1 MSQVEKLEMED
12 MIREEKTRRIRDT
25 EATRDVTDDDDEAGD
40 MRDITRKVQG
50 RLEQLN
56 STLDNEKKIF
66 EERLKQEME
75 DFNRKQEAEE
85 RELTQIHLNDKS
97 CLSAKHKQVVDNINT
112 LQKLANHFLIIR
124 KKLS

>member
-1 MSQVEKLEMED
+1 MSPVEKLEMED

-97 CLSAKHKQVVDNINT
+97 CLSAKHKQVVDNI
-112 LQKLANHFLIIR
+112 LKLANHFLIIR

>member
-1 MSQVEKLEMED
+1 MSPVEKLEMED

-56 STLDNEKKIF
+56 TTLDNEKKIF
-66 EERLKQEME
+66 EERLKQEMG

-97 CLSAKHKQVVDNINT
+97 CLSAKHKQVVDNI
-112 LQKLANHFLIIR
+112 LKLANHFLIIR

>member
-1 MSQVEKLEMED
+1 MSPVEKLEMED

-85 RELTQIHLNDKS
+85 RELTQRHLNDKS
-97 CLSAKHKQVVDNINT
+97 CLSAKHKQVVDNILFRSLKIT
-112 LQKLANHFLIIR
+112 FS
-124 KKLS
+124 LSGRH

>member
-1 MSQVEKLEMED
+1 MSPVEKLEMED

-66 EERLKQEME
+66 EERLKQEVE

-97 CLSAKHKQVVDNINT
+97 CLSAKHKQVVDNI
-112 LQKLANHFLIIR
+112 LKLTNHFLIIR

>member
-1 MSQVEKLEMED
+1 MSPVEKLEMED

-25 EATRDVTDDDDEAGD
+25 EATRDVTDDDDEAVD

-97 CLSAKHKQVVDNINT
+97 CLSAKHKQVVDYELT
-112 LQKLANHFLIIR
+112 LANHFLIIR